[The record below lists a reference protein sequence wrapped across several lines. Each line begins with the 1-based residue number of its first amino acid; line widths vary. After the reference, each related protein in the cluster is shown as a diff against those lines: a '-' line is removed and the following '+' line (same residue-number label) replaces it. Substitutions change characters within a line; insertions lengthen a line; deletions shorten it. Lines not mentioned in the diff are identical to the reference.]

1 MSFIK
6 NYLYYQQEM
15 TTTLS
20 VSNLEYEELVL
31 LREIMIDVWEYG
43 IDKGHADYDKA
54 VFDRLYDKV
63 LRS

>member
-1 MSFIK
+1 MQSPNPTLTNMI
-6 NYLYYQQEM
+6 

-31 LREIMIDVWEYG
+31 LQEIMIDVWEYG

-54 VFDRLYDKV
+54 VFDKLYDKV